1 MLCTIA
7 MMKAAE
13 YASMLDNEN
22 WMLWEKVIAM
32 IEELNNAR
40 SLDS

>member
-1 MLCTIA
+1 
-7 MMKAAE
+7 
-13 YASMLDNEN
+13 MLDNEN